1 MRNIILLSIATI
13 FCFLSTKTYAQ
24 TWLLSDS
31 VGPDGNTF
39 ILDCSN
45 ASSEQA
51 TTTFLYDSGGP
62 DGDYG
67 RNESF
72 LKKIQ
77 AEEGKVIHIKFTEF
91 NLASG
96 STMTINNPSA
106 DFYYAYDATGSSL
119 LGKEFIS
126 DSESLSIEWRTSYST
141 SSGFSAKIW
150 CSNKPQ
156 YFSTTIGTNISMTTS
171 TPIAISD
178 IVCSETEI
186 EFTATNT
193 FSETQFYEQ
202 NDESLTYN
210 WAIINSANDTTWLR
224 NAGQSIS
231 HTFESGGTHRVQCF
245 ANDENQG
252 HNIND
257 NTVMVRVYPTPTFNI
272 AVPSPEELC
281 IGQPLELSASPIF
294 DTTGF
299 VVPKIINHGV
309 SVFGV
314 VFEYDVIDNRYTY
327 SKNINVSGFA
337 QNRINSIDD
346 IERIYVNIDH
356 SFLGDVSMTLKCPNN
371 QTCLLKAYEDENVNG
386 INNPNSTNGKSIY
399 LGKPTVAESDDDC
412 FATAGEGYSYYFS
425 PTATAPFGTKHIEFG
440 ALISDD
446 PPLYE
451 QWQYC
456 TPTHYTDNCGFEHQ
470 KAYILDEGSYATYQS
485 MSSLIGCPINGTWTL
500 TVTDHHLYDYG
511 HVFGWGIYFNEPV
524 LNSYQEDGISWTG
537 EGITDTSAT
546 TTSITPNVTE
556 NGFYPYTFQLTD
568 NFGCTY
574 DTTINVNV
582 YLNTLETPQIDQII
596 TDSLNHNYI
605 TWTAIDNDNIQEYR
619 IYRSSDSTNYELV
632 ATIPAGEPTEWTD
645 ETTDISIRPY
655 RYCLTAFGGCETAM
669 SQYVESI
676 YFNFTTTIDT
686 DVPQTTSE
694 GGIYA
699 QICQGQS
706 ITFTASNTF
715 HSNYSFEHS
724 EESLTY
730 DWTII
735 TGRYDIIVLQDAGQ
749 QISRTFDTNGGFLV
763 KCQTHDTHNITNSN
777 DNTINVQVSETP
789 QLEVSTNLDSI
800 CSGTEIALTG
810 IVHPQ
815 KWQALMLN
823 QNSYSGIDLI
833 PDNGGTQ
840 NYSSSIEIHTQDML
854 ETINSTDKI
863 DHININIEHSYLG
876 DLSIM
881 LECPNGQKCLLK
893 AFSSTTPTP
902 MDWSL
907 TGEIHLSGSSGGGSH
922 HLGLSPDPST
932 STDPCYTT
940 PGEGWTYSIY
950 PDGTI
955 PFGYSSP
962 HHTINYTDNCNNTTE
977 ITVVDTAPQNG
988 QYGPYESMSSL
999 IGCPINGTWKLHVN
1013 DKINSD
1019 NGFIFGWGIYMFET
1033 EGGEEE
1039 EWSFI
1044 NSYEIED
1051 FSWVGNGITT
1061 DTTDNGVAIAIPS
1074 TTNTGHQ
1081 EYTFSCTDNFGC
1093 TYDTTINVYVY
1104 KITPIP
1110 PIKSVSTNVLN
1121 QNVVEFSE
1129 PANNDGRITHYN
1141 IFRSRYPDEDSL
1153 VAIIP
1158 HGTTSW
1164 TDMNADPS
1172 QWSYSYKVTSN
1183 DDCGESEMS
1192 SRHRTMHLDLQRLE
1206 NNSASLNWTHYEGF
1220 QYDTYKIYRGENP
1233 FSMELIGEVPSSQ
1246 NSFTDNN
1253 TNENNYYQIEISNSE
1268 NSNIIAKSN
1277 IVQSRQNLIYG
1288 YEITNFSVFPNP
1300 ASTMLNITSSETL
1313 SSIEIF
1319 SATGQS
1325 VLQTNINSDNTICD
1339 IKHLASGIYL
1349 IVGHDS
1355 NGKIGITKFTKE

>member
-1 MRNIILLSIATI
+1 MRNHILLFSITAFI
-13 FCFLSTKTYAQ
+13 CFFSSNLHAQ
-24 TWLLSDS
+24 IWHISDS
-31 VGPDGNTF
+31 VGTDGNTF
-39 ILDCSN
+39 TLDCAN
-45 ASSEQA
+45 ASSEQE

-67 RNESF
+67 RYESF
-72 LKKIQ
+72 TKKIQ
-77 AEEGKVIHIKFTEF
+77 VEEGKVIHIKFTEF

-96 STMTINNPSA
+96 STMMTIRNYSHGY
-106 DFYYAYDATGSSL
+106 FYYAYDATGTSL
-119 LGKEFIS
+119 AGKEIIS
-126 DSESLSIEWRTSYST
+126 DEETLYIKWESYYNT

-150 CSNKPQ
+150 CSDKPQ
-156 YFSTTIGTNISMTTS
+156 HFTTTIGTNIPMTTS
-171 TPIAISD
+171 NPIAISE

-186 EFTATNT
+186 TFTATNT
-193 FSETQFYEQ
+193 FSETQQYEQ

-210 WAIINSANDTTWLR
+210 WAIINGNNDTTWFR
-224 NAGQSIS
+224 DAGKSIS
-231 HTFESGGTHRVQCF
+231 HTFESGGTYKIRCF
-245 ANDENQG
+245 ANDENRG
-252 HNIND
+252 CNKND
-257 NTVMVRVYPTPTFNI
+257 NTIMVKVSPKPTFNI
-272 AVPSPEELC
+272 AVPSQEELC
-281 IGQPLELSASPIF
+281 SGRTLELSASTIF
-294 DTTGF
+294 DNTDYI
-299 VVPKIINHGV
+299 VPKIINHGA

-314 VFEYDVIDNRYTY
+314 VLQYDIIVDRYTY
-327 SKNINVSGFA
+327 SRNLNVSGISK
-337 QNRINSIDD
+337 NRINSIND

-356 SFLGDVSMTLKCPNN
+356 SYLGDISMTLKCPNN
-371 QTCLLKAYEDENVNG
+371 QTCLLKAYQDEYVSN
-386 INNPNSTNGKSIY
+386 INNPNSIYGKSIY
-399 LGKPTVAESDDDC
+399 LGKPTVAENDDAC
-412 FATAGEGYSYYFS
+412 FATAGEGYSYYFT
-425 PTATAPFGTKHIEFG
+425 PTATAPFGIPTNN
-440 ALISDD
+440 
-446 PPLYE
+446 PYLYE

-456 TPTHYTDNCGFEHQ
+456 TLTHYTDNCGFEHQ
-470 KAYILDEGSYATYQS
+470 QAYILDEGSYATYQS
-485 MSSLIGCPINGTWTL
+485 LSSLIGCPINGTWTL
-500 TVTDHHLYDYG
+500 TITDHQRFDYG
-511 HVFGWGIYFNEPV
+511 HVFGWGIYFNDSIPNAFNE
-524 LNSYQEDGISWTG
+524 ISWNG
-537 EGITDTSAT
+537 EGISDTSAT
-546 TTSITPNVTE
+546 ATSIIPNVTE
-556 NGFYPYTFQLTD
+556 SGSYPYTFQLTD

-669 SQYVESI
+669 SQYVESL

-715 HSNYSFEHS
+715 HSNYSYEHS

-735 TGRYDIIVLQDAGQ
+735 TGRYDTIVLPNAGR
-749 QISRTFDTNGGFLV
+749 QISRTFDTGGGFRV
-763 KCQTHDTHNITNSN
+763 KCQTSDTHNITNSN

-815 KWQALMLN
+815 KWQAGMLT
-823 QNSYSGIDLI
+823 QNSYSSIDYI
-833 PDNGGTQ
+833 PDNGGIQ
-840 NYSSSIEIHTQDML
+840 NYSSSIEIHSQGTL
-854 ETINSTDKI
+854 ATINSTEQI
-863 DHININIEHSYLG
+863 DHIYINIEHSYLE

-962 HHTINYTDNCNNTTE
+962 HHTINYTDNCNNRT
-977 ITVVDTAPQNG
+977 IINVVDTAPQNG

-1013 DKINSD
+1013 DKMTFD
-1019 NGFIFGWGIYMFET
+1019 NGYIFGWGIYMYEPSTEWLFENT
-1033 EGGEEE
+1033 
-1039 EWSFI
+1039 
-1044 NSYEIED
+1044 YENNNL
-1051 FSWVGNGITT
+1051 SWNGNGITT
-1061 DTTDNGVAIAIPS
+1061 DTTDNGTVIAIPN

-1081 EYTFSCTDNFGC
+1081 EYSFACTDNFGC

-1104 KITPIP
+1104 QITPTP

-1141 IFRSRYPDEDSL
+1141 IFRSRYSDEYSL

-1164 TDMNADPS
+1164 TDMDANPS
-1172 QWSYSYKVTSN
+1172 QWSYSYMVTSN
-1183 DDCGESEMS
+1183 DGCGESEMS
-1192 SRHRTMHLDLQRLE
+1192 NHHTTMKLTVSRYG
-1206 NNSASLNWTHYEGF
+1206 NNIAYLYWTRYEGF
-1220 QYDTYKIYRGENP
+1220 EYNTYEIYRGENP
-1233 FSMELIGEVPSSQ
+1233 LAMEKIAEVARDQ
-1246 NSFTDNN
+1246 NSFTDSTSNGRY
-1253 TNENNYYQIEISNSE
+1253 YYQIRITNVN
-1268 NSNIIAKSN
+1268 NSNIVAQSNTVYPNGSAINEYSIAD
-1277 IVQSRQNLIYG
+1277 
-1288 YEITNFSVFPNP
+1288 FSVYPNP
-1300 ASTMLNITSSETL
+1300 ASTTLNITSSETL

-1325 VLQTNINSDNTICD
+1325 VLQMNINSDNTICD
-1339 IKHLASGIYL
+1339 INHLASGIY
-1349 IVGHDS
+1349 IIIAHDS
-1355 NGKIGITKFTKE
+1355 NGKIGMTKFTKE